1 MPSSRKFTRP
11 RNEDGS
17 KDACRIYVIR
27 HGTTRMNVENRYR
40 GRRELPL
47 DEQGWQDA
55 RRAAEMLAFAGL
67 TAVYS
72 GPLLRTLDT
81 ARVIAEGAGGAPVYP
96 LPGLI
101 NLDYGEWEGL
111 TSKEA
116 RDLHPSAYRRYTQTP
131 ELAVCPGGEALA
143 DAAERV
149 VLALE
154 SIGRR
159 HPGQSVATV
168 SHAVMVRLA
177 VARVTGRFGPQWRFP
192 LPTGSATVFDYRGS
206 LSLPLRDNEPNWV
219 VRIPEAGEVPVV
231 DSGRR
236 LV

>member
-1 MPSSRKFTRP
+1 VPSSSKLKRP
-11 RNEDGS
+11 RSEDRS
-17 KDACRIYVIR
+17 EDACRIYVVR

-40 GRRELPL
+40 GRREVPL

-55 RRAAEMLAFAGL
+55 RRAAEMLGFAGL
-67 TAVYS
+67 TAIYS

-81 ARVIAEGAGGAPVYP
+81 ARVISEGTGGAPVYP
-96 LPGLI
+96 VPGLI

-111 TSKEA
+111 TSQES
-116 RDLHPSAYRRYTQTP
+116 RDLHPPAYRRYIETP

-143 DAAERV
+143 DAAARMV
-149 VLALE
+149 AALE
-154 SIGRR
+154 SIGQR
-159 HPGQSVATV
+159 HPGQSVVAV

-219 VRIPEAGEVPVV
+219 VRIPEAGDVPSVG
-231 DSGRR
+231 SGRSR
-236 LV
+236 